1 MSPSSRLRFTPS
13 DTTRR
18 ASTSRPE
25 SVSSRIAIRGLSRRI
40 CRISWR
46 FFSPPEKPSLTL
58 RSANAA
64 SISRPAISVLTSLT
78 QVRSFGASPLT
89 AVAAVRRKFDTDTPG
104 TSTGYCIARN
114 RPARARSSTVI
125 ARTSSPSRVT
135 VPPVIVYLGWPAI
148 EYARVDLPDPLG
160 PMIAWVSPERT
171 VRSTPRRIS
180 LVSSPS
186 PTVTCRSRI
195 SRTDNFSLLAVGRD
209 GETAVALGVDQ
220 HVISLHA
227 DRVDGDR
234 LGGRQVGGL
243 AGAQVEARPVQP
255 ALDGGGALELLDV
268 ALGERHLGVRAQVLD
283 GVDLTLEADDG
294 DVDVGELDP
303 ERTGLLDVG
312 ERADPFEAHA
322 ETACSSSPG
331 RAPRR
336 ASLVRISRSC
346 SSGSPMCWTTSAK
359 KPRTTSRRAVS
370 ASMPREQR

>member
-1 MSPSSRLRFTPS
+1 MSRTPTSPVPRTRLTPS
-13 DTTRR
+13 ETIRS

-25 SVSSRIAIRGLSRRI
+25 SVSSRIAILGLSSRI

-46 FFSPPEKPSLTL
+46 FFSPPEKPSLRL
-58 RSANAA
+58 RSANAG
-64 SISRPAISVLTSLT
+64 SISRADISFLTSLT
-78 QVRSFGASPLT
+78 QVRSLGASPWT
-89 AVAAVRRKFDTDTPG
+89 AVAAVGRKFDTETPG
-104 TSTGYCIARN
+104 TSTGYCMARN

-135 VPPVIVYLGWPAI
+135 VPPVIVYLGWTAM
-148 EYARVDLPDPLG
+148 EYARVDLPDPFG

-186 PTVTCRSRI
+186 PTGTCRSRI

-220 HVISLHA
+220 HVIPLHA

-255 ALDGGGALELLDV
+255 ALDGRGALELLDV
-268 ALGERHLGVRAQVLD
+268 PLGQRHLGVRALVLD
-283 GVDLTLEADDG
+283 GVDLALEADDG

-303 ERTGLLDVG
+303 E
-312 ERADPFEAHA
+312 
-322 ETACSSSPG
+322 
-331 RAPRR
+331 
-336 ASLVRISRSC
+336 
-346 SSGSPMCWTTSAK
+346 
-359 KPRTTSRRAVS
+359 
-370 ASMPREQR
+370 

>member
-25 SVSSRIAIRGLSRRI
+25 SVSSRIAMRGFSRRI

-89 AVAAVRRKFDTDTPG
+89 AVAAVRRKFDTETPG
-104 TSTGYCIARN
+104 TSTGYCMARN

-180 LVSSPS
+180 LASSPS
-186 PTVTCRSRI
+186 PTLTCRSRI
-195 SRTDNFSLLAVGRD
+195 SRTDTLSCSSAVGRD
-209 GETAVALGVDQ
+209 REGAVGFGVDE
-220 HVISLHA
+220 HVLSLHA
-227 DRVDGDR
+227 DRVDGHR
-234 LGGRQVGGL
+234 LGRRQVGGF

-268 ALGERHLGVRAQVLD
+268 ALGERHLGVRAEVLD
-283 GVDLTLEADDG
+283 RVDLALEPDDG
-294 DVDVGELDP
+294 DVDVGQLDP
-303 ERTGLLDVG
+303 QGTV
-312 ERADPFEAHA
+312 
-322 ETACSSSPG
+322 
-331 RAPRR
+331 
-336 ASLVRISRSC
+336 
-346 SSGSPMCWTTSAK
+346 
-359 KPRTTSRRAVS
+359 
-370 ASMPREQR
+370 